1 MHTIKHFFAVATL
14 MFASCLAAWASD
26 DYKNDTDYLALRDS
40 VTNSF
45 NTGDSISFFK
55 HIVSLED
62 YLLGKADLHAYY
74 TQRCNEI
81 VFLLNK
87 QNVIEAYKLAIRLSK
102 ELRKKKLDKEM
113 YMAVNMMGHIYHYCG
128 NRDMAKQCFWEVIH
142 RMEQAGYQES
152 LPPIYM
158 NLVGVEM
165 ELGNADQAL
174 VLLGK
179 AAKIAAE
186 VSPNRL
192 FDIETRRTLGYFR
205 QGDANNFLIGYR
217 HYRDGVESKGYTSVH
232 GRQLEIYYQAQ
243 MGHTD
248 SAVAMALRDL
258 GQTDR
263 YSVAADIYARDNR
276 WHEAYDAL
284 KKSVETS
291 DSVNSIILSSSMQ
304 GIENELDLYDAERET
319 ARMRIITLSAISG
332 LLILLVVALIY
343 IMLSRRRHMKELRQA
358 YECVLESDNMKSAFI
373 RNVSHEVRTP
383 LNIIG
388 GFAQVLSKEDN
399 TMTTEERKNIA
410 SAMQRNT
417 NLITTLIDELLELS
431 FSEAT
436 TSVRQ
441 TDRVAPVKLMRMA
454 IREFGSAA
462 SEATTLKLDTKVPD
476 DYTML
481 TNEQMMR
488 RIIYTLT
495 DNAVKNTSQGSVT
508 LRLAVEGS
516 QLTLVVEDTGC
527 GIPAGEEERIFDRF
541 VKLDEFKEGLGL
553 GLTLCRSM
561 VSRLGGTVVLDT
573 SYAGPGARFVVNLPV
588 NQRTG
593 TTKAMRK
600 RYSQDRRIPSLPNIQ
615 KNDNFT
621 KNRT

>member
-1 MHTIKHFFAVATL
+1 
-14 MFASCLAAWASD
+14 
-26 DYKNDTDYLALRDS
+26 
-40 VTNSF
+40 
-45 NTGDSISFFK
+45 
-55 HIVSLED
+55 
-62 YLLGKADLHAYY
+62 
-74 TQRCNEI
+74 
-81 VFLLNK
+81 
-87 QNVIEAYKLAIRLSK
+87 
-102 ELRKKKLDKEM
+102 
-113 YMAVNMMGHIYHYCG
+113 
-128 NRDMAKQCFWEVIH
+128 
-142 RMEQAGYQES
+142 
-152 LPPIYM
+152 
-158 NLVGVEM
+158 
-165 ELGNADQAL
+165 
-174 VLLGK
+174 
-179 AAKIAAE
+179 
-186 VSPNRL
+186 
-192 FDIETRRTLGYFR
+192 
-205 QGDANNFLIGYR
+205 
-217 HYRDGVESKGYTSVH
+217 
-232 GRQLEIYYQAQ
+232 
-243 MGHTD
+243 
-248 SAVAMALRDL
+248 
-258 GQTDR
+258 
-263 YSVAADIYARDNR
+263 
-276 WHEAYDAL
+276 
-284 KKSVETS
+284 
-291 DSVNSIILSSSMQ
+291 MQ
-304 GIENELDLYDAERET
+304 GIENELDLYDVERET
-319 ARMRIITLSAISG
+319 ARLRIITLSAISG

-358 YECVLESDNMKSAFI
+358 YERVLESDNMKSAFI

-388 GFAQVLSKEDN
+388 GFTQVLSKEDD

-441 TDRVAPVKLMRMA
+441 TDRVAPVKLLRMA
-454 IREFGSAA
+454 ISEFGNAA

-476 DYTML
+476 GFTML

-600 RYSQDRRIPSLPNIQ
+600 RI
-615 KNDNFT
+615 
-621 KNRT
+621 